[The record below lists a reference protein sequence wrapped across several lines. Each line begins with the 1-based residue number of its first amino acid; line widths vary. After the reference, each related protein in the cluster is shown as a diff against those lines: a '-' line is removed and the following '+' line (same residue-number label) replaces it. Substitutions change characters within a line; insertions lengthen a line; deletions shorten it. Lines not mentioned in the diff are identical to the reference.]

1 MRRSNKLFASVLCA
15 AAVFTLALTGC
26 AGKSES
32 NNSNTS
38 QPVSQAASS
47 SAKASSAVSSAAS
60 SAASSATSSA
70 ASSKASTSSAASSAK
85 TSSASSSAKT
95 SSAASSK
102 TSASSSK
109 AGSATT
115 NSTTVKGTLYTKQGV
130 NLRKGPGLEY
140 DVITEVP
147 GKAKVNVYGESKNW
161 SEVDYN
167 GKRGFISNYY
177 LLEKLD
183 STETVAASTEKAT
196 VELGTMYVTSGVNLR
211 KTASKDGEVLTTMP
225 RGAQVEVTGSEN
237 GWIKVKYNGMEGF
250 MGSSYLSKTKPQ

>member
-47 SAKASSAVSSAAS
+47 AAKASSAVSSAAS

-183 STETVAASTEKAT
+183 ATETVAASTEKAT

-225 RGAQVEVTGSEN
+225 KGAQVEVTGSEN

>member
-1 MRRSNKLFASVLCA
+1 M
-15 AAVFTLALTGC
+15 
-26 AGKSES
+26 
-32 NNSNTS
+32 
-38 QPVSQAASS
+38 
-47 SAKASSAVSSAAS
+47 
-60 SAASSATSSA
+60 
-70 ASSKASTSSAASSAK
+70 
-85 TSSASSSAKT
+85 
-95 SSAASSK
+95 
-102 TSASSSK
+102 
-109 AGSATT
+109 
-115 NSTTVKGTLYTKQGV
+115 KGTLYTKQGV

-225 RGAQVEVTGSEN
+225 KGAQVEVTGSEN

>member
-47 SAKASSAVSSAAS
+47 AAKASSAVSSAAS

-70 ASSKASTSSAASSAK
+70 ASSKASTSSASSAK

-183 STETVAASTEKAT
+183 ATETVAASTEKAT

-225 RGAQVEVTGSEN
+225 KGAQVEVTGSEN
-237 GWIKVKYNGMEGF
+237 GWIKVKYNGKEGF

>member
-47 SAKASSAVSSAAS
+47 AAKASSAVSSAAS

-70 ASSKASTSSAASSAK
+70 ASSKASTSSAASSTK

-225 RGAQVEVTGSEN
+225 KGAQVEVTGSEN

-250 MGSSYLSKTKPQ
+250 TGSSYLSKTKPQ

>member
-47 SAKASSAVSSAAS
+47 AAKASSAVSSAAS

-70 ASSKASTSSAASSAK
+70 ASSKASTSSASSAK

-183 STETVAASTEKAT
+183 ATETVAASTEKAT

-225 RGAQVEVTGSEN
+225 KGAQVEVTGSEN